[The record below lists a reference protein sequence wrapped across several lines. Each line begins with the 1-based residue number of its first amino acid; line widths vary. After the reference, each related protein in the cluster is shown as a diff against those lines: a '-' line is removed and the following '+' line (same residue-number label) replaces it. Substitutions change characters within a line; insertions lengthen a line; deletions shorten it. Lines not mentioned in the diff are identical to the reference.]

1 MRNFREM
8 IIWKEGIN
16 LATEIYRITKLF
28 PKEEEYG
35 LKSQIRRA
43 AVSIPSNISE
53 GCSRSSEKE
62 FKRFLEISLGSSF
75 EVETDV
81 ILAERLQMIPARELK
96 ILLGALQ
103 LEQKRINSLVTKIK
117 NDQSRMRT
125 NPKV

>member
-8 IIWKEGIN
+8 IIWKEGMN
-16 LATEIYRITKLF
+16 LATEIYRITKIF

-62 FKRFLEISLGSSF
+62 FRRFLEISLGSSF

-81 ILAERLQMIPARELK
+81 IIAERLQMIPERESK
-96 ILLGALQ
+96 IILGALQ

-117 NDQSRMRT
+117 IDQAR
-125 NPKV
+125 NED

>member
-8 IIWKEGIN
+8 IIWKEGMN
-16 LATEIYRITKLF
+16 LATEIYRITKIF

-43 AVSIPSNISE
+43 VVSIPSNISE

-62 FKRFLEISLGSSF
+62 FRRFLEISLGSSF

-81 ILAERLQMIPARELK
+81 IIAERLQMIPERESK
-96 ILLGALQ
+96 IILGALQ

-117 NDQSRMRT
+117 IDQAR
-125 NPKV
+125 NED

>member
-8 IIWKEGIN
+8 IIWKEGMN

-43 AVSIPSNISE
+43 VVSIPSNISE

-62 FKRFLEISLGSSF
+62 FRRFLEISLGSSF

-81 ILAERLQMIPARELK
+81 IIAERLQMIPERESK
-96 ILLGALQ
+96 IILGALQ

-117 NDQSRMRT
+117 IDQAR
-125 NPKV
+125 NED